1 MPVARA
7 ACARKYLARLREVLP
22 EKRLSHCIFTA
33 EYFSSY
39 AAEIG
44 VDHDEA
50 VAAGLLH
57 DFCRDMGKNDLIAAA
72 RELRMPVSDEQLA
85 KPVLLHGP
93 LAAEKCR
100 AEFGISDGV
109 YEAIYWHTTGRP
121 GLGMLGQ
128 GLCLAD
134 FAEPTRKYPEATEAR
149 ERMRKKGFA
158 DAILYVAE
166 IGVEF
171 GRRQEVA
178 DPNATAFYLWLKR
191 ERG

>member
-7 ACARKYLARLREVLP
+7 ACAREYLARLREVLS

-39 AAEIG
+39 AESIG
-44 VDHDEA
+44 VEHDAA
-50 VAAGLLH
+50 VGAGLLH
-57 DFCRDMGKNDLIAAA
+57 DICRDMTKSELLAAA
-72 RELRMPVSDEQLA
+72 RKLRLPVSDEQLQ

-93 LAAEKCR
+93 VAAERCR
-100 AEFGISDGV
+100 AEFGISDAV

-121 GLGMLGQ
+121 GLDMLGQ

-134 FAEPTRKYPEATEAR
+134 FAEPMRKYPAAAEAR
-149 ERMRKKGFA
+149 ERLRRNGFA

-191 ERG
+191 ERA

>member
-7 ACARKYLARLREVLP
+7 ACARRYLARLREILS

-39 AAEIG
+39 AERIG
-44 VDHDEA
+44 VDHDES

-57 DFCRDMGKNDLIAAA
+57 DFCRDMAKTDLLAAA
-72 RELRMPVSDEQLA
+72 RELRLPVSEEQIA

-93 LAAEKCR
+93 VAAERCR
-100 AEFGISDGV
+100 AEFGISDAV
-109 YEAIYWHTTGRP
+109 YEAVYWHTTGRP
-121 GLGMLGQ
+121 GLGPLGQ

-134 FAEPTRKYPEATEAR
+134 FAEPTRKYPEAVEAR
-149 ERMRKKGFA
+149 ERLRKNGFA

-166 IGVEF
+166 MGVEF
-171 GRRQEVA
+171 GKKQEVA
-178 DPNATAFYLWLKR
+178 DPNSMAFYLWLKR
-191 ERG
+191 D

>member
-7 ACARKYLARLREVLP
+7 ACARGYLARLREILP

-33 EYFSSY
+33 EYYSSY
-39 AAEIG
+39 AENIG

-57 DFCRDMGKNDLIAAA
+57 DICRDMTKTELLAAA
-72 RELRMPVSDEQLA
+72 RALRLPVSNEQLE

-93 LAAEKCR
+93 VAAEKCR
-100 AEFGISDGV
+100 AEFGISDDV
-109 YEAIYWHTTGRP
+109 YEAVYWHTTGRP

-134 FAEPTRKYPEATEAR
+134 FAEPMRKYPEAAEAR
-149 ERMRKKGFA
+149 DRLRKKGFGE
-158 DAILYVAE
+158 AILYVAE

-178 DPNATAFYLWLKR
+178 DPNATAFYLWLKQKQA
-191 ERG
+191 

>member
-7 ACARKYLARLREVLP
+7 ACARLYLARLRETLP

-33 EYFSSY
+33 EYLSSY
-39 AAEIG
+39 AETIG

-57 DFCRDMGKNDLIAAA
+57 DLCRDMSKPELLACA
-72 RELRMPVSDEQLA
+72 RELRLPVSEEALK

-93 LAAEKCR
+93 VAAERCR
-100 AEFGISDGV
+100 TEFGISDAV

-134 FAEPTRKYPEATEAR
+134 FAEPMRKYPEAAEAR
-149 ERMRKKGFA
+149 ARLRSNGFS
-158 DAILYVAE
+158 DAMLYVAE
-166 IGVEF
+166 QEVEF
-171 GRRQEVA
+171 SKKHDVA
-178 DPNATAFYLWLKR
+178 DPNSMAFYIWLKR
-191 ERG
+191 EHA

>member
-7 ACARKYLARLREVLP
+7 ARAREFLARLRETLP

-33 EYFSSY
+33 EYLSSY
-39 AAEIG
+39 AAAIG

-50 VAAGLLH
+50 VTAGLLH
-57 DFCRDMGKNDLIAAA
+57 DYCRDMA
-72 RELRMPVSDEQLA
+72 RTELLAQARMHRIPVSDEQLS
-85 KPVLLHGP
+85 KPLLLHGP
-93 LAAEKCR
+93 VAAELCR
-100 AEFGISDGV
+100 AEFGVSDAV

-134 FAEPTRKYPEATEAR
+134 FAEPTRKYPEAAEAR
-149 ERMRKKGFA
+149 ERMRKNGFA

-166 IGVEF
+166 MGVAF
-171 GRRQEVA
+171 SKKQEVA
-178 DPNATAFYLWLKR
+178 DPNSMAFYLWLKR
-191 ERG
+191 DRP